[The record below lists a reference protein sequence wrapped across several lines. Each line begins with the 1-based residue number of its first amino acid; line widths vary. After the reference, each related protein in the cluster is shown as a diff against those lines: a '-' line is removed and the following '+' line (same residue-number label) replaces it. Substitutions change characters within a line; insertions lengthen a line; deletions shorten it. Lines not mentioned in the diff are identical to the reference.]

1 LKGGE
6 KLNQIIALNQYKFQ
20 QQAEPK
26 KSRKL
31 SHENYSQSSFAE
43 KMKAVQKRDDNF
55 AFKEKSK
62 EIKSSSD
69 SERLSNKAVGSEKDL
84 SKKNESSSGKDIRK
98 MLQETAEEAFTQLAQ
113 LNLGDVDWQKL
124 NSQFKEAEF
133 LEAAGGDLLS
143 KADGFELEFSQL
155 STANLKP
162 LISDLENMISSSGVN
177 LANNDQLASLL
188 NLPKEVETEKNI
200 LSDNQAF
207 GEKFADYFKF
217 QNQAEPK
224 TDELASLE
232 NREQIQISEKTA
244 AAEIAGKTEKKNVD
258 FTNSDQ
264 NKLSQKID
272 FEQRNLADN
281 TLRQESAEKNTTH
294 NNSKVEQESKLF
306 NLTEQKEV
314 SEFNSKVVLETAKG
328 DNAAEKKIIDFNFSG
343 ADSSLNTELNA
354 GDKTNSFA
362 LNNNQLKGEL
372 PVKDQFVQQFKG
384 EFSAAKN
391 EMNIELK
398 PESLGKIE
406 VRLNLNEGKIDA
418 RMLVE
423 NKLVQTQL
431 ESSMKEIKSD
441 LIKQGINIEQFKIET
456 AKAGPRQV
464 EQQNDFNLNDQNS
477 AFSDGETGQ
486 NQEYEQRQFFQGQYY
501 VERGLRNS
509 SLDRENIV
517 MRQQEIINRA
527 AFSKGKLNLI
537 V

>member
-1 LKGGE
+1 
-6 KLNQIIALNQYKFQ
+6 
-20 QQAEPK
+20 
-26 KSRKL
+26 
-31 SHENYSQSSFAE
+31 
-43 KMKAVQKRDDNF
+43 
-55 AFKEKSK
+55 
-62 EIKSSSD
+62 
-69 SERLSNKAVGSEKDL
+69 
-84 SKKNESSSGKDIRK
+84 
-98 MLQETAEEAFTQLAQ
+98 
-113 LNLGDVDWQKL
+113 
-124 NSQFKEAEF
+124 
-133 LEAAGGDLLS
+133 
-143 KADGFELEFSQL
+143 
-155 STANLKP
+155 
-162 LISDLENMISSSGVN
+162 
-177 LANNDQLASLL
+177 
-188 NLPKEVETEKNI
+188 
-200 LSDNQAF
+200 
-207 GEKFADYFKF
+207 
-217 QNQAEPK
+217 
-224 TDELASLE
+224 
-232 NREQIQISEKTA
+232 
-244 AAEIAGKTEKKNVD
+244 
-258 FTNSDQ
+258 
-264 NKLSQKID
+264 
-272 FEQRNLADN
+272 
-281 TLRQESAEKNTTH
+281 
-294 NNSKVEQESKLF
+294 
-306 NLTEQKEV
+306 
-314 SEFNSKVVLETAKG
+314 
-328 DNAAEKKIIDFNFSG
+328 
-343 ADSSLNTELNA
+343 
-354 GDKTNSFA
+354 
-362 LNNNQLKGEL
+362 
-372 PVKDQFVQQFKG
+372 VQQFKG